1 MYESDLYVKAMT
13 QVEMILKHFDK
24 LVEERKYDIQ
34 WLNEEKSGYSD
45 TKNVVF
51 YSNGA
56 RKSYR
61 CTIKQFIWANLFK
74 IIAMLLTIIAI
85 TAFVSWMYRT
95 ISGCFKSR
103 EINRVARAFYG
114 DIKQSL

>member
-1 MYESDLYVKAMT
+1 MYESDLAVKAMT
-13 QVEMILKHFDK
+13 QVELILKHFDK

-34 WLNEEKSGYSD
+34 WLNKEGKGYSD

-56 RKSYR
+56 RKSFS
-61 CTIKQFIWANLFK
+61 CTIKQFIWANLF
-74 IIAMLLTIIAI
+74 TIIAI
-85 TAFVSWMYRT
+85 TTFVGWMYRT

-114 DIKQSL
+114 DVKQSLKSM